1 MKGEKKDPTI
11 APTANAKYSNLH
23 LICSLVLD

>member
-11 APTANAKYSNLH
+11 APTANAEYSNLAFD
-23 LICSLVLD
+23 LFISP